1 MKPFL
6 DAIRV
11 NKLFVKILLS
21 FLSFLLPLIA
31 LGALTYTNF
40 VSSLKQDYADKLR
53 LNLAT
58 STETVE
64 GFWQRINETATSF
77 FSDPNVLRLMKPK
90 PEWSEQDRTSLSYL
104 QASISRAKF
113 HVNAIVDELFVYVDH
128 EYVFTANGINDF
140 YPFFNKFYKYQH
152 YTPAFWEER
161 LREVRY
167 TDVLKPMSVATTF
180 GPKNVI
186 TFLSASQIGDHR
198 ALLVATVPVEKVW
211 RTMAPILEHGVSRI
225 IVVDNAGQIA
235 MSSDEAFPNELALAA
250 IKQEA
255 LAEGTGSQA
264 AAAQEAAI
272 GRNTASGQNAAY
284 GQNAAT
290 GQETVV
296 GRNAA
301 TGQGTA
307 AAQGANFGQ
316 EAAIAREVVIDGNRY
331 ITDQSETAAIGW
343 TFYTLTP
350 VEAFNKQAAGILNF
364 IVSLCLILCVISL
377 IFAFVFSYRIYT
389 PIRRIGE
396 VLESSPAAEP
406 EHADGSRPSR
416 DLRHIGAGINRLL
429 HNQFMHQGQLE
440 LLTQE
445 YLDQSLLQVVR
456 GQMLREDQ
464 QENLLRVMQSQLQFG
479 QDQFLCCAVSLR
491 FKERFVSEIQD
502 VERIVIESKM
512 KKLFFGLL
520 KKRGN
525 LYVLET
531 GDSLYIMLFNV
542 AGQEDIPPVKAGMQ
556 ELVDIFSSDWK
567 YCRLHI
573 GIGTVHKGIEGI
585 GRSYRDGVAA
595 LHQITNEPD
604 YKIVAYTSSDRS
616 RELVYTYIDENKLL
630 QLLRIGNKASVVEL
644 VDELTRRNQDAY
656 YSLNTLYA
664 NMHATGRRYL
674 FEQGLEAEDL
684 LTAGDQRL
692 LLHPGRL
699 PAMHDERKHAL
710 VSFLHRIIDLTAS
723 GQAPRKPSEL
733 AATIKAY
740 VEANYTSDLH
750 LEKIAEEMG
759 ISLKYVSR
767 LFKET
772 YHANITNFISE
783 LRINKAKELLRDTD
797 LLVTAISKQVG
808 IFDRTTFLRTFK
820 KMEGL
825 SPNDYRRQAREDAA
839 LAAREGKPAAASTAA
854 AGASTTLEQEGA
866 AGAGEAVEA
875 VETAGTTEGKAATE
889 GTEQVMM
896 AAERTVESK
905 LATRRTAA
913 EKAAESEVTTEGT
926 EKATEAETGH
936 AGTTGKRQG
945 K

>member
-1 MKPFL
+1 MNSIGRTGGRALKPFW
-6 DAIRV
+6 DTIRV

-40 VSSLKQDYADKLR
+40 ISSLKQDYADKLR

-113 HVNAIVDELFVYVDH
+113 HVNAIVDEVFVYVDT

-167 TDVLKPMSVATTF
+167 TNVLKPMSVATSF

-235 MSSDEAFPNELALAA
+235 MASDEAFPNELALAA

-255 LAEGTGSQA
+255 LAEVTGSQV

-272 GRNTASGQNAAY
+272 
-284 GQNAAT
+284 
-290 GQETVV
+290 
-296 GRNAA
+296 
-301 TGQGTA
+301 
-307 AAQGANFGQ
+307 
-316 EAAIAREVVIDGNRY
+316 AREIVIDGNRY

-364 IVSLCLILCVISL
+364 IVILCLILCVISL

-396 VLESSPAAEP
+396 VLESSPAAEL

-416 DLRHIGAGINRLL
+416 DLQHIGAGINRLL

-456 GQMLREDQ
+456 GQMLRADQ
-464 QENLLRVMQSQLQFG
+464 QENLLRVMQSQLQFS
-479 QDQFLCCAVSLR
+479 QERFLCCTVSLR

-512 KKLFFGLL
+512 KKLFHGLL
-520 KKRGN
+520 QERGN

-531 GDSLYIMLFNV
+531 GDSLYIMLFNLT
-542 AGQEDIPPVKAGMQ
+542 GQEDIAPVKAGMQ

-585 GRSYRDGVAA
+585 ARSYRDGVAA
-595 LHQITNEPD
+595 LHQITDDPD
-604 YKIVAYTSSDRS
+604 YRIVAYTGTDRS
-616 RELVYTYIDENKLL
+616 RELVYTYMDENKLL
-630 QLLRIGNKASVVEL
+630 QLLRGGNRTGVAEL
-644 VDELTRRNQDAY
+644 VDELARRNQDAY
-656 YSLNTLYA
+656 YSLDTLYA
-664 NMHATGRRYL
+664 NIYATGRRYL
-674 FEQGLEAEDL
+674 FEHGLEAEDL
-684 LTAGDQRL
+684 LTAADQRL

-699 PAMHDERKHAL
+699 PAMHDERKQAL
-710 VSFLHRIIDLTAS
+710 AAFLHRVIDQTS
-723 GQAPRKPSEL
+723 GGQAPRKPSEL

-772 YHANITNFISE
+772 YNANITSFISE
-783 LRINKAKELLRDTD
+783 LRIAKAKELLRDTD

-825 SPNDYRRQAREDAA
+825 SPNDYRRQAREDTA
-839 LAAREGKPAAASTAA
+839 LATREGNPAAMAT
-854 AGASTTLEQEGA
+854 ASTTSGQEGA
-866 AGAGEAVEA
+866 AEAFE
-875 VETAGTTEGKAATE
+875 
-889 GTEQVMM
+889 
-896 AAERTVESK
+896 AAERTTEREV
-905 LATRRTAA
+905 ATKKDGDREDSRARRGD
-913 EKAAESEVTTEGT
+913 EKEGAR
-926 EKATEAETGH
+926 ED
-936 AGTTGKRQG
+936 GKG
-945 K
+945 D